1 MPYSVSPYARLDA
14 LDEFREWL
22 RDAVSAENVDAF
34 VSESPDR
41 AALLSGAI
49 FGSIRWARSLGIP
62 QTTTRA
68 SSFLVEQFLTILA
81 YRTAEGE
88 VWAPIKQDEAV
99 LWDGPDD
106 DSHHRVTYF
115 LPDSHAAGSTYGAT
129 SVTVKL
135 RQVWWP
141 RTPPHTGPPRLR
153 PSGWEFAASGQ
164 GIRVLPEHEL
174 YVNHSDT
181 FDPLPF

>member
-1 MPYSVSPYARLDA
+1 VPYSVSPYARLDA
-14 LDEFREWL
+14 LAEFREWL
-22 RDAVSAENVDAF
+22 EIPVSTENVDAF
-34 VSESPDR
+34 VNEIPDR
-41 AALLSGAI
+41 ATLFSGSI
-49 FGSIRWARSLGIP
+49 FGSIRWARDLGVP
-62 QTTTRA
+62 QTRREGA
-68 SSFLVEQFLTILA
+68 FLVEQFLLVFG
-81 YRTAEGE
+81 YRTPQGE

-115 LPDSHAAGSTYGAT
+115 LPDSHPPSSNYGST

-141 RTPPHTGPPRLR
+141 RTPPNAGHPRLR
-153 PSGWEFAASGQ
+153 PFGWEFAATGQ
-164 GIRVLPEHEL
+164 GVRVLPEHEL
-174 YVNHSDT
+174 YVNRSDT